1 MPGGDWGAYSW
12 FLRIVGFSAIVLGV
26 SATRPSVG
34 LGLGGASLSDMKKKL
49 KEAKVKWRRLYDEE
63 EALKQRLFSRIGYDY
78 MHERSFRD
86 LNGRRVQA
94 EVRMNSIQ
102 NAIKDGWFD
111 AMGPD

>member
-1 MPGGDWGAYSW
+1 
-12 FLRIVGFSAIVLGV
+12 
-26 SATRPSVG
+26 
-34 LGLGGASLSDMKKKL
+34 
-49 KEAKVKWRRLYDEE
+49 
-63 EALKQRLFSRIGYDY
+63 